1 MFITSAMTNHI
12 QSNRR
17 SVPTSALVTLVL
29 LASVL
34 VSSCSSIVSATREEP
49 IGENYGKRT
58 TGAYVDDQMIE
69 TKAKVNLK
77 KVDERF
83 DKAQVSIDSYNGVVL
98 LTGNVLTADM
108 RDIATTTLQ
117 KIRKVRRVHNELE
130 VSPPHSFGAKTG
142 DAWLGNKVRTRF
154 LFTKSIDSGRVK
166 VITENGVIFLM
177 GLVTHAEAE
186 NIVAV
191 TQKAYGL
198 QKIVRVFEYI
208 D

>member
-1 MFITSAMTNHI
+1 MSLFHVRPEALTSLHLTPLRLIT
-12 QSNRR
+12 
-17 SVPTSALVTLVL
+17 L
-29 LASVL
+29 LLMASVFL
-34 VSSCSSIVSATREEP
+34 SSCSSIVSATRKEP
-49 IGENYGKRT
+49 IGEDYGKRT
-58 TGAYVDDQMIE
+58 TGAYVDDQLIE

-83 DKAQVSIDSYNGVVL
+83 DKAQVKVDSYNGVVL
-98 LTGNVLTADM
+98 LTGNVRDADM
-108 RDIATTTLQ
+108 RDIATTTIQ

-130 VSPPHSFGAKTG
+130 VSPPHSFGAKIG
-142 DAWLGNKVRTRF
+142 DAWLGTKVRTRF
-154 LFTKSIDSGRVK
+154 LFNNTIDSGRVK

-177 GLVTHAEAE
+177 GLVTHAEAD